1 MSKILCTGGAG
12 FVGSHLV
19 DRLVKDGHDV
29 TVVDNLSTGSLDNLE
44 FEKVSF
50 INVDISKRVSF
61 PKSVAYKSFDYIYH
75 LAAQI
80 NLRESLK
87 DPVVDAKTNI
97 MGSLNVIE
105 LAKKKKAKLIFAST
119 GGAIYS
125 PHASLPWTEFAEADP
140 QSPYGLA
147 KLTVEK
153 YLKISDIPYCIL
165 RLSNVFGP
173 RQNSKSEA
181 GVISIFINKALE
193 GSPLTIFGD
202 GQQSRDFI
210 YVSDVVEAFVLA
222 QTKAGMLNVSSGE
235 ETTVLEIVELIKNE
249 MGRELQVVHQDAIV
263 GELRTSWLDNMALR
277 SHGWNKQV
285 SLKDG
290 IKRTV
295 EYFAK

>member
-1 MSKILCTGGAG
+1 MAKVMVLGGAG
-12 FVGSHLV
+12 FIGSHLV

-44 FEKVSF
+44 IEKISF
-50 INVDISKRVSF
+50 INTDISKRVSF
-61 PKSVAYKSFDYIYH
+61 PRTVAHKDFDYIYH

-80 NLRESLK
+80 NLRDSIK
-87 DPVVDAKTNI
+87 DPVHDAKTNI

-105 LAKKKKAKLIFAST
+105 LAKEKKAKLIFAST

-125 PHASLPWTEFAEADP
+125 PYASLPWAEFAEADP

-147 KLTVEK
+147 KLTVER
-153 YLKISDIPYCIL
+153 YLRISDIPYCIL

-222 QTKAGMLNVSSGE
+222 QNKVGMFNVSSGE
-235 ETTVLEIVELIKNE
+235 ETTVLEIVDLIKSE
-249 MGRELQVVHQDAIV
+249 MGRELQVVHQDAIA

-277 SHGWNKQV
+277 SCGWKKKV
-285 SLKDG
+285 SLTDG

-295 EYFAK
+295 KYFDN